1 MDQRPGLAITAV
13 VSGIN
18 WARKGGQ
25 MLLVPRGRGRV
36 TAFRPSS
43 SLFSGVEPVKEV
55 RLPVEERESI
65 FASEEVEGSKL
76 SLKGKGGAVKV
87 AIFFRPPFIASF
99 FLAFKS
105 AFVASELDRS
115 TSTTPGSDQRKLRT

>member
-1 MDQRPGLAITAV
+1 MRMAPTPI
-13 VSGIN
+13 SS
-18 WARKGGQ
+18 
-25 MLLVPRGRGRV
+25 PSV
-36 TAFRPSS
+36 TDGPTTRISNYCGSF
-43 SLFSGVEPVKEV
+43 G
-55 RLPVEERESI
+55 VEERESI